1 MMQNLIPLTSE
12 AFITATYKFDHI
24 TITKKMVNDYLI
36 ALKRN
41 GVVVTFHEGDKERVY
56 LKYSWTKT
64 DDAAFDFHVDEL
76 PIFIRGRMNM
86 LRMLGPYKIT
96 EEVGYFNEFE
106 DEYIVF
112 TSSDELFEIHKLIEE
127 RVLK

>member
-1 MMQNLIPLTSE
+1 
-12 AFITATYKFDHI
+12 
-24 TITKKMVNDYLI
+24 MVNDYLI

-41 GVVVTFHEGDKERVY
+41 GVVVTFHEWDKERVY
-56 LKYSWTKT
+56 LKYPWTST
-64 DDAAFDFHVDEL
+64 EDDSFDFYVDEL

-127 RVLK
+127 IFLK

>member
-1 MMQNLIPLTSE
+1 
-12 AFITATYKFDHI
+12 
-24 TITKKMVNDYLI
+24 
-36 ALKRN
+36 
-41 GVVVTFHEGDKERVY
+41 
-56 LKYSWTKT
+56 
-64 DDAAFDFHVDEL
+64 
-76 PIFIRGRMNM
+76 
-86 LRMLGPYKIT
+86 MLGPYKIT